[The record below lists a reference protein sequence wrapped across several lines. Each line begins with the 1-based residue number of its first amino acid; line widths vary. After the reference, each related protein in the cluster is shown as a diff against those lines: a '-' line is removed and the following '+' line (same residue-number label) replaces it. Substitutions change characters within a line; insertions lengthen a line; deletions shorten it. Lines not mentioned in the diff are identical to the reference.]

1 MLFYRFSYVVFFTS
15 NCFGASFWPRMDNR
29 YCSTCLKKLCPS
41 FFLEDALAL
50 PQSKA
55 FATCYICREK
65 SCLQQRKRKALADIH
80 PNIPL
85 TQRPAFPTLQVL
97 FRSSETIQP
106 LPPPVRPPL
115 LPVQLLTLLVISTGK
130 PTLLLTS
137 LIAGFLLTD

>member
-1 MLFYRFSYVVFFTS
+1 MLFYGFSYVVFFTS
-15 NCFGASFWPRMDNR
+15 NCFGASFWPGMDNR

-55 FATCYICREK
+55 FATCYMCREK
-65 SCLQQRKRKALADIH
+65 SRLQQRKRKALADIH

-85 TQRPAFPTLQVL
+85 TQRPALLTLQAL

-106 LPPPVRPPL
+106 PLLPVRPPL
-115 LPVQLLTLLVISTGK
+115 LSVRPLTPPVISIGE
-130 PTLLLTS
+130 PTLLPTP